1 MSQLSVELNRLPQM
15 ELQVY
20 LACLNRPLTVREIAE
35 PLDYDRLTTL
45 GFLTTLRE
53 RGLLIVVGASG
64 EPRFSSVADDDC
76 RALVAQKVW
85 R

>member
-1 MSQLSVELNRLPQM
+1 MSQLSAELNRLPQT

-20 LACLNRPLTVREIAE
+20 LACFNRPLTLREIADSS
-35 PLDYDRLTTL
+35 DYDELTTL

-53 RGLLIVVGASG
+53 RGLIIVVGVSG
-64 EPRFSSVADDDC
+64 EPTFSSVADDDC
-76 RALVAQKVW
+76 RALVVQKVW

>member
-1 MSQLSVELNRLPQM
+1 MSQLSDQLSHLPKT

-20 LACLNRPLTVREIAE
+20 LTCLNRPLTLREIAD
-35 PLDYDRLTTL
+35 PSDYDRLTTL
-45 GFLTTLRE
+45 GFLTSLRE
-53 RGLLIVVGASG
+53 RGLLIVLGVGS
-64 EPRFSSVADDDC
+64 EPTFSSVADDDC